1 MGTNPEVW
9 LVTRMEPNEG
19 GGTKMD
25 SRFQLRGT
33 GQGGRRQGHRK
44 GDDFL
49 SECSNHFS
57 VDADDLVL
65 EPGLEV
71 VYTEAVVELTGIHEI
86 TGGVNIKCK
95 MHYHRELE
103 S

>member
-1 MGTNPEVW
+1 MK
-9 LVTRMEPNEG
+9 G
-19 GGTKMD
+19 GGTKMA

-86 TGGVNIKCK
+86 TGGVNK
-95 MHYHRELE
+95 M
-103 S
+103 